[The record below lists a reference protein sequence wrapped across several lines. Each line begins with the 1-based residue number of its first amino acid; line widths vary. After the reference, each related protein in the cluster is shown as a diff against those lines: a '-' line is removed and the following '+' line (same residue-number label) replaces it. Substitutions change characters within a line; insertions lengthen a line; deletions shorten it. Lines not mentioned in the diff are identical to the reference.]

1 MAMVTHIQTS
11 SPSIPSPI
19 TVHIKTLH
27 PFAMREKLGIGADH
41 SFQSAIPQTF
51 FSFTF
56 PLARSRSG
64 SSAVLSPI
72 PRQTLALCC
81 ARPPTADHV
90 RFPARS
96 DGYAPILERYALLDV
111 LTLCVLSAVE
121 ACADGASRAAIFF
134 RSHSGLSIGMPY

>member
-51 FSFTF
+51 F
-56 PLARSRSG
+56 
-64 SSAVLSPI
+64 LSPFLSLGRA
-72 PRQTLALCC
+72 PAPAPFYLQSRAKPWLFVAQGRRRQTTSAFLHDPTVTPRSWNDTLYWTFSRCACC
-81 ARPPTADHV
+81 
-90 RFPARS
+90 
-96 DGYAPILERYALLDV
+96 
-111 LTLCVLSAVE
+111 AVE